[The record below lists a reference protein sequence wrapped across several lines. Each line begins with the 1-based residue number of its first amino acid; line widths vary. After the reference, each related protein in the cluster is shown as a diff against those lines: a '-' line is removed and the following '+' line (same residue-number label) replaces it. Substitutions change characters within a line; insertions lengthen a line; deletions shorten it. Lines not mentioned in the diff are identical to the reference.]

1 MTPTPGS
8 VPHELGRARES
19 LQAARV
25 LVDAGLFA
33 DAVSRSYYAI
43 FHAGQALLAS
53 TGRAARTHEGVR
65 HLVSEHFV
73 RPGTLSAEFG
83 RAFARAAA
91 DRGDADYDA
100 DAVFTLS
107 IATDSVATAERFLA
121 AAEAIL
127 GSTGT
132 DDQG

>member
-1 MTPTPGS
+1 MTLEPGS
-8 VPHELGRARES
+8 VRHEVARARDC

-25 LVDAGLFA
+25 LRDAGLFA

-43 FHAGQALLAS
+43 FHGGQALLAS
-53 TGRAARTHEGVR
+53 IGRAARTHEGVR

-73 RPGTLSAEFG
+73 RTGALTPELG

-100 DAVFTLS
+100 EAVFTAE
-107 IATDSVATAERFLA
+107 IAADGITTAERFLA
-121 AAEAIL
+121 AVDAIVERAPA
-127 GSTGT
+127 GDG
-132 DDQG
+132 